1 MALTIAAASTQAM
14 GAGLATNI
22 GAAATIEI
30 RSGTK
35 PATPETAASGTL
47 LATVAISGS
56 FTSTGGVLTSADV
69 KAALATAVLSGG
81 AVFGVKNA
89 GTTVAGLVVKVVPR
103 RAIVSVAAANASIR
117 MRFAEI
123 EGCPR
128 PARRSRTVTETER
141 SVQCTKNAI
150 T

>member
-56 FTSTGGVLTSADV
+56 FTSTAGVLTAADPASV
-69 KAALATAVLSGG
+69 APAASGTAGHFRLKQSGGTAVLDG
-81 AVFGVKNA
+81 
-89 GTTVAGLVVKVVPR
+89 
-103 RAIVSVAAANASIR
+103 
-117 MRFAEI
+117 
-123 EGCPR
+123 
-128 PARRSRTVTETER
+128 TVTATGGGGDMQLG
-141 SVQCTKNAI
+141 SATI
-150 T
+150 TTGVNVDLGVPTITVPVA